1 MATPIRVMFNGRWVK
16 LPKGTQHVYT
26 VASRS
31 YGYRLR
37 DGSYLTQR
45 QLEQIAASQVVST
58 LTL

>member
-1 MATPIRVMFNGRWVK
+1 MFNGRWVR
-16 LPKGTQHVYT
+16 LPQGTENVYI
-26 VASRS
+26 VASNS

-45 QLEQIAASQVVST
+45 QLEQIAASQTVST